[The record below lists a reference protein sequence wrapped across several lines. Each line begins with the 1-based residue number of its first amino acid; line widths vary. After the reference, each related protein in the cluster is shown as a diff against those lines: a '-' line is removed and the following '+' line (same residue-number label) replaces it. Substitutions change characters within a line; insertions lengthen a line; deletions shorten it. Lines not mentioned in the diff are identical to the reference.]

1 MFHVPG
7 PALRANLA
15 HSELIPVQKN
25 RAKIPSLESSDGLHV
40 RLPMAPP
47 VVTIQKRLPAIL
59 FKETFLKLPRNR
71 DPGI

>member
-40 RLPMAPP
+40 RLPKDLISLIAMQ
-47 VVTIQKRLPAIL
+47 VLFIL
-59 FKETFLKLPRNR
+59 DEL
-71 DPGI
+71 